1 MKKERAI
8 VLEILQEFGKQRYLK
23 EIFHQTL
30 SKYPYLKSVQKSFIK
45 KLAQGTVERLLTLDY
60 IIREN
65 SKIRLKK
72 IDETVLNILR
82 MSVYQI
88 LFMEK
93 IPEYSI
99 LHEAVELVKATK
111 VNRAVPYANALLRSV
126 IGKKAEYLKKLE
138 EWKET
143 NPVLAYSFPEQLY
156 AMLSDAYDEKLLR
169 QIMEQSLT
177 EKAFHVRMLIPAN
190 EENPV
195 ETESEIAKF
204 LAENQK
210 NLKRGGIFFDEV
222 CHFLGNIEQESAFQK
237 GFLHVQ
243 DESSMLVGHFGAT
256 TRAKVIY
263 DVCAA
268 PGGKS
273 VHLAQLLEDAQIYSY
288 DISEKKVDKIR
299 QNIKRLG
306 IENIQVKVWDASVL
320 DQSRIETADLVV
332 ADVPCSGTGVISGK
346 VDLKYRVNRENVS
359 QLIEIQK
366 QILDTAAHYVKKG
379 GYLLYS
385 TCSILPSENREQVQD
400 FLKSHPD
407 FEIEKISGDAIWQR
421 PELPEA
427 IARKEIFFE
436 WQEDMLQLLPS
447 QIHGFF
453 LALLKRK

>member
-23 EIFHQTL
+23 EIYHQTL

-72 IDETVLNILR
+72 IEEAVLNILR

-88 LFMEK
+88 LFMDK

-126 IGKKAEYLKKLE
+126 IGKKSEYLKKLE

-143 NPVLAYSFPEQLY
+143 NPVLAYSFPEELY
-156 AMLSDAYDEKLLR
+156 TMLSGTYDEKILR

-177 EKAFHVRMLIPAN
+177 EKAFHVRMLMPAN
-190 EENPV
+190 EESFG
-195 ETESEIAKF
+195 EREIEIARF
-204 LAENQK
+204 LDENQN

-222 CHFLGNIEQESAFQK
+222 CHFFGNIEQESAFQK

-256 TRAKVIY
+256 TKAKLVY

-306 IENIQVKVWDASVL
+306 IENMQAKVWDASVL
-320 DQSRIETADLVV
+320 DQNRIETADLVV

-346 VDLKYRVNRENVS
+346 VDLKYRVNHENVT
-359 QLIEIQK
+359 QLMEIQK
-366 QILDTAAHYVKKG
+366 QILDTVAQYVKKG

-427 IARKEIFFE
+427 MERKEVFFE
-436 WQEDMLQLLPS
+436 WQEEMLQLLPS
-447 QIHGFF
+447 RIHGFF